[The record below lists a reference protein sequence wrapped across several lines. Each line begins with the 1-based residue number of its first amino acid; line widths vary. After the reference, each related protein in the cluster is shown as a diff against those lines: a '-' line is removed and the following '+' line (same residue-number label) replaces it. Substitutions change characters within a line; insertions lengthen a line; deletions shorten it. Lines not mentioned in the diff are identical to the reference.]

1 MCDECPLA
9 DTCAW
14 RRAGYPAYAGLRPRA
29 QAFTG
34 TDRQVRGLLLDVL
47 RAAPGPVD
55 AAALDIA
62 WPDPAQRDRALASLL
77 VDGLVEH
84 SPEGRY
90 ALPA

>member
-1 MCDECPLA
+1 M
-9 DTCAW
+9 
-14 RRAGYPAYAGLRPRA
+14 
-29 QAFTG
+29 
-34 TDRQVRGLLLDVL
+34 DVL

-62 WPDPAQRDRALASLL
+62 WPDPVQRDRALASLL